1 MLIILLNWC
10 YVLFTLFIIGHFLL
24 KRTAKAVRYQKS
36 VSNGTAVIFGI
47 GILTAYAGYFSIFYK
62 VGLLANALLLAVCA
76 VCVWFDRTDYPALFH
91 SIKGKFKVWQWA
103 IFALILL
110 FCLYFTAYG
119 KFAYDTGLY
128 HAQSIHWIEEYG
140 VVKGL
145 AYMQTRLAFN
155 SSFFCLCAL
164 YSFHD
169 LGQSLHTL
177 SGFIAAFTMIYA
189 AAGFFMQLNKKEKLL
204 TVSNFVRLSPF
215 LYFTVICQELVSPT
229 TDFITIYLIIWI
241 AIRWVE
247 LLDKKEQEAAP
258 YAILC
263 VLSVFLISL
272 KLSVGVLALLVI
284 KPAYQ
289 LIKEKRVKD
298 IFLYMTLGILLVLPY
313 FIRNVLISGWL
324 IYPFA
329 GIDLFSVDWKVPASD
344 VRYEADEIT
353 VWARYTK
360 DAKLIDQS
368 IREWFPIWWQ
378 EQGKENRY
386 LSLAAFLAFGVE
398 LVQLLFVAV
407 SFIRKKAV
415 ENLEYIYFEVIFTV
429 SFLFWLLSAP
439 SNRFGYSYL
448 TVLPLVVLGTVLVP
462 CTCTCKS
469 ILKKTSADTR
479 TALRSSFKNIAP
491 YLVKCAAALIVF
503 GTMAIS
509 MLLFFREDGF
519 YVRENISSDYL
530 IAQKDYPIV
539 ETGSKDF
546 EGLQIYFPVEEGTPI
561 WYHAFPAN
569 LYEGNL
575 DSIERRGNTMRDGFR
590 LKVPRE

>member
-10 YVLFTLFIIGHFLL
+10 YVLLTLFIVGHFLL
-24 KRTAKAVRYQKS
+24 KRAVKIVGYTGQ
-36 VSNGTAVIFGI
+36 VSCGTEIIFGL
-47 GILTAYAGYFSIFYK
+47 GVLTAFSGYFSIFYG
-62 VGLLANALLLAVCA
+62 VGLLANILLLIACA
-76 VCVWFDRTDYPALFH
+76 VFLWIDRTDYPVFFRK
-91 SIKGKFKVWQWA
+91 IKESFRLWQW
-103 IFALILL
+103 IVFALLL
-110 FCLYFTAYG
+110 LVCLYFTAYG

-128 HAQSIHWIEEYG
+128 HAQSIHWIEEFG

-155 SSFFCLCAL
+155 SAFFCLCAL

-189 AAGFFMQLNKKEKLL
+189 AAGFFIQLNKKEKLF

-215 LYFTVICQELVSPT
+215 LYFIVICQELISPT

-241 AIRWVE
+241 AIRWIE
-247 LLDKKEQEAAP
+247 LLDKKEREAAP
-258 YAILC
+258 YALLC
-263 VLSVFLISL
+263 VLAVFLVSL

-298 IFLYMTLGILLVLPY
+298 IFCYIGLGLVLILPY

-360 DAKLIDQS
+360 DASLIDQS
-368 IREWFPIWWQ
+368 IREWFPVWWQ
-378 EQGKENRY
+378 EQGRANRY
-386 LSLAAFLAFGVE
+386 LSLTAFLAFGLE
-398 LVQLLFVAV
+398 LLHLFFTAISLL
-407 SFIRKKAV
+407 RKKAV
-415 ENLEYIYFEVIFTV
+415 ENLDYIYFEVIFTV

-448 TVLPLVVLGTVLVP
+448 IVLPLVVIGNVLVP
-462 CTCTCKS
+462 CTCRFTMK
-469 ILKKTSADTR
+469 A
-479 TALRSSFKNIAP
+479 AP
-491 YLVKCAAALIVF
+491 YLVKCAASLIIL
-503 GTMAIS
+503 GTMAFG
-509 MLLFFREDGF
+509 MLLLFRENLY
-519 YVRENISSDYL
+519 YVRDNVNSDYL
-530 IAQKDYPIV
+530 ITQKDYPLV

-575 DSIERRGNTMRDGFR
+575 DGIERRGDTMRDGFR